1 MVGDGSVLTQ
11 VVQVA
16 QVARVLLVLLPV
28 LLAAV
33 LPVLPV
39 LPVLLATAAEAG
51 VGTPTGIRL
60 RDQTVAA
67 STGCFP
73 GYSWWSRS

>member
-1 MVGDGSVLTQ
+1 VVGDGTVLTQ

-39 LPVLLATAAEAG
+39 LLATAAEAG
-51 VGTPTGIRL
+51 VGTPTGIRP

-73 GYSWWSRS
+73 GYSWWPRS

>member
-1 MVGDGSVLTQ
+1 MVGDGTVLTQ

-16 QVARVLLVLLPV
+16 PPVQVLLVLLPV
-28 LLAAV
+28 LLAV
-33 LPVLPV
+33 VLPV
-39 LPVLLATAAEAG
+39 LPVLLAAAAEAG

>member
-1 MVGDGSVLTQ
+1 MVGDGTVLTQ

-16 QVARVLLVLLPV
+16 PPVQVLLVLLPV
-28 LLAAV
+28 LLAV
-33 LPVLPV
+33 VLPV

>member
-1 MVGDGSVLTQ
+1 MVGDGTVLTQ

-16 QVARVLLVLLPV
+16 PPVQELPV
-28 LLAAV
+28 L
-33 LPVLPV
+33 

-73 GYSWWSRS
+73 GYSWWPRS

>member
-1 MVGDGSVLTQ
+1 MVGDGTVLTQ

-16 QVARVLLVLLPV
+16 QVARVLLVLLPI

-39 LPVLLATAAEAG
+39 LLAAAAEAG

>member
-1 MVGDGSVLTQ
+1 
-11 VVQVA
+11 VQVA
-16 QVARVLLVLLPV
+16 PPVQELPV
-28 LLAAV
+28 L
-33 LPVLPV
+33 

>member
-1 MVGDGSVLTQ
+1 MVGDGTVLTQ

-28 LLAAV
+28 LLAA
-33 LPVLPV
+33 VLPV